1 MNDSGK
7 NIIEQIDS
15 ITAELEPEIVQ
26 LRRTFHEYPEL
37 SWKEH
42 NTAERII
49 RTLRRDGLAVRSGI
63 CGTGIVAEM
72 TGSGLGKTIAVRA
85 DMDALPLHDA
95 KRVPYASK
103 VTGVMHAC
111 GHDCHMAIAIGVIKT
126 LQRLSLNFPGKVRF
140 IFQPSEES
148 TPSGAQELVR
158 ASVMEDVDNIVAL
171 HVDPELPAGQIGLR
185 EGALTANCTE
195 FRVAVLGK
203 SGHGARPHKAID
215 SIFVSNQVMS
225 AIYNIVGS
233 SDSFS
238 PAVLSIGAVHGGAKA
253 NVLPERVD
261 IAGTIRT
268 IDEATREGIMS
279 VIEHQVHDITHGYG
293 ARYQLEFL
301 PPIPS
306 VVNDPAIIDL
316 IRNVIRPLRKDV
328 RTVDI
333 EKVSMGGEDFSWYLT
348 KAPGALFRLGA
359 RKSTDEEIRHL
370 HTSSFDID
378 EKALRIGVTVM
389 TLTVLQYL
397 LGNDLVLHP
406 STP

>member
-1 MNDSGK
+1 MNYNGK
-7 NIIEQIDS
+7 NIIEQIDTT
-15 ITAELEPEIVQ
+15 TAELEPEIVQ
-26 LRRTFHEYPEL
+26 LRRILHEYPEL

-49 RTLRRDGLAVRSGI
+49 RTLRQEGLAVRSDL
-63 CGTGIVAEM
+63 CGTGIVAELP
-72 TGSGLGKTIAVRA
+72 GAGAGKTIAVRA
-85 DMDALPLHDA
+85 DMDALPLQDT

-103 VTGVMHAC
+103 VMGVMHAC

-126 LQRLSLNFPGKVRF
+126 LQRLRFNFPGKVRF

-148 TPSGAQELVR
+148 TPSGARELVR
-158 ASVMEDVDNIVAL
+158 ANVMQDVNHIVAL

-195 FRVAVLGK
+195 FRIAILGK
-203 SGHGARPHKAID
+203 SGHGARPHQAID
-215 SIFVSNQVMS
+215 SVFVSHQVMS
-225 AIYNIVGS
+225 AIYDIVGS
-233 SDSFS
+233 LETLS

-261 IAGTIRT
+261 LAGTIRA
-268 IDEATREGIMS
+268 IDDASREEIMS
-279 VIEHQVHDITHGYG
+279 ILEHRVHEITHGYG

-316 IRNVIRPLRKDV
+316 IRSVIRPLNGQV
-328 RTVDI
+328 GIVDI

-359 RKSTDEEIRHL
+359 RKSTEEEVRHL

-378 EKALRIGVTVM
+378 EKALRTGITVM
-389 TLTVLQYL
+389 TLIVLQYL
-397 LGNDLVLHP
+397 LGNDLVLP